1 VAAVE
6 PDKIERDELVDMT
19 DGVVETLEESE
30 DNWL

>member
-1 VAAVE
+1 VAVVE
-6 PDKIERDELVDMT
+6 LDRIERDELVDMT